1 MTLLDD
7 WISIV
12 KNKFGDGCPNGFLL
26 EWDVNRYHS
35 SIKEICRNCK
45 VTNQTD
51 FNYAYCN
58 TYEIRPETRNTKFIY
73 ELTLNISFIVDAF
86 SLHWTKYTTNLKKGG
101 VISSNEIEVEYDP
114 TDGLIKFLE
123 KNEYQEVKSDW
134 FEINIDDVQLELAEK
149 ATLGKCLFHD
159 YE

>member
-7 WISIV
+7 WISTV
-12 KNKFGDGCPNGFLL
+12 KSKFGDGCPNGFLL
-26 EWDVNRYHS
+26 EWDANRFYS
-35 SIKEICRNCK
+35 SIIEICRKCK
-45 VTNQTD
+45 VINQTD

-58 TYEIRPETRNTKFIY
+58 TYVIRPGTKTGNFIY

-86 SLHWTKYTTNLKKGG
+86 SFHWTRYTPNLKKGG
-101 VISSNEIEVEYDP
+101 VISTNEIEVEYDP
-114 TDGLIKFLE
+114 TDSLIEFLE
-123 KNEYQEVKSDW
+123 KNQYQEVQPDW
-134 FEINIDDVQLELAEK
+134 FDLNIDDVQLELAEE